1 MSKRIFTTKGLT
13 FNAIADGIL
22 TGVNWMALK
31 AQFGPPAQLVDVLEI
46 KLSGMM
52 SASTIGAFVLKRAST
67 NETTPT
73 ALATASAS
81 DALMLPTG
89 TALASTVTAF
99 IAAATAPTAST
110 AVTDASLDLGIN
122 GFGGILRWN
131 AAPGQ
136 EWKIQANAATPGAPG
151 VESVLFNSNVT
162 TGAANCAANIHII
175 YEPY

>member
-1 MSKRIFTTKGLT
+1 MAKRIFTTKGQT
-13 FNAIADGIL
+13 FNAAADNTAL
-22 TGVNWMALK
+22 TSVVFMALK
-31 AQFGPPAQLVDVLEI
+31 AQSAQLVDVNEI
-46 KLSGMM
+46 KISGMA
-52 SASTIGAFVLKRAST
+52 SASTLGGFVMKRAST

-81 DALMLPTG
+81 DGLMLPTG

-99 IAAATAPTAST
+99 IAASTGPTGSN

-136 EWKIQANAATPGAPG
+136 EWKIQGTAAPG
-151 VESVLFNSNVT
+151 IESVLYNSSTSLGV
-162 TGAANCAANIHII
+162 NCAANIHII